1 MVRLEVWP
9 AHLGEWHAQ
18 LRDAHT
24 GERIG
29 PERIAN
35 QRGAAIGFAL
45 KCLPPYI
52 PVVDVSPPNC

>member
-9 AHLGEWHAQ
+9 THLGDWHAQ
-18 LRDAHT
+18 LRDAYS
-24 GERIG
+24 GQPIG

-35 QRGAAIGFAL
+35 QRGAVIGVAL
-45 KCLPPYI
+45 KCLFPHI